1 MESITQNTV
10 HLCTSMKVLFVSKM
24 EHNNCNRLPAV
35 TVMIFVF
42 PDRGDK
48 EDEDRRP
55 SGPFHGPWPPESP
68 GSPGEAARIL
78 SGGGEGGGQ
87 AGVRRETGG
96 QER

>member
-1 MESITQNTV
+1 
-10 HLCTSMKVLFVSKM
+10 MKVLFVSKM

-48 EDEDRRP
+48 EDEDRGP
-55 SGPFHGPWPPESP
+55 LGPFHGPWPPEPP

-87 AGVRRETGG
+87 AGVWRETGG